1 MLYMIYMVKNG
12 QEMKGQPK
20 MAKKKPEKK
29 SSKNELVRV
38 TNDSQVAHELT
49 AQYGIVVAKTG
60 EMLREAVKFG
70 TMLIEW
76 GSFLGE
82 SRGGDG
88 GGADSGLKGWLAK
101 HCPEIN
107 YKTAMG
113 YKHLAEKTAKMLGG
127 GNMAIAALQGKG
139 EVATPDGEVVD
150 VEAKVIEEVDEI
162 FAKADSR
169 RKLEQMYFEFSSGKG
184 RAGRPKG
191 SKAAAGE
198 PLTKVESARRLWA
211 DLVYQAV
218 KHRAGLYSAAKLL
231 PREDAD
237 KSYGELKALCDA
249 LKARLDEEK

>member
-12 QEMKGQPK
+12 QEMKGQLK
-20 MAKKKPEKK
+20 MAKKKQTRA
-29 SSKNELVRV
+29 VAVQR
-38 TNDSQVAHELT
+38 DSQVANELT

-82 SRGGDG
+82 ARGGDG
-88 GGADSGLKGWLAK
+88 GGADEGLKGWLAK

-113 YKHLAEKTAKMLGG
+113 YKHLAEKTAKMVGG

-191 SKAAAGE
+191 SKAAADAA

-211 DLVYQAV
+211 NIIYQVV
-218 KHRAGLYSAAKLL
+218 KGRAGLYSAAKLL
-231 PREDAD
+231 PREDAE
-237 KSYGELKALCDA
+237 KSYEELKQLCDA
-249 LKARLDEEK
+249 LKARLDEKD

>member
-1 MLYMIYMVKNG
+1 
-12 QEMKGQPK
+12 
-20 MAKKKPEKK
+20 MAKKKSK
-29 SSKNELVRV
+29 KNEVAKV
-38 TNDSQVAHELT
+38 ATDSQVAHELT

-76 GSFLGE
+76 GNFLGE
-82 SRGGDG
+82 ARGSFAGSNG
-88 GGADSGLKGWLAK
+88 GGADVGLKGWLAE

-107 YKTAMG
+107 YQTAMG

-139 EVATPDGEVVD
+139 EVAAPDGEVVD
-150 VEAKVIEEVDEI
+150 VDAEVVEQVDEI

-184 RAGRPKG
+184 GRAGRPKG
-191 SKAAAGE
+191 TKAAAE
-198 PLTKVESARRLWA
+198 VKKLTAVESARRLWG
-211 DLVYQAV
+211 DIVYQVV

-231 PREDAD
+231 PRDEAEQ
-237 KSYGELKALCDA
+237 SHEELKALCDA
-249 LKARLDEEK
+249 LKARLDEKD

>member
-1 MLYMIYMVKNG
+1 
-12 QEMKGQPK
+12 

-29 SSKNELVRV
+29 SRKNELVRV
-38 TNDSQVAHELT
+38 SNDSQVAHELT

-113 YKHLAEKTAKMLGG
+113 YKHLAEKTAKMIGG

-169 RKLEQMYFEFSSGKG
+169 RKLEQMYFEFSAGKG

-191 SKAAAGE
+191 SKSVESA

-211 DLVYQAV
+211 NIVYPVV
-218 KHRAGLYSAAKLL
+218 KGRAGLYSAARLL
-231 PREDAD
+231 PREDAE
-237 KSYGELKALCDA
+237 KSYEELKALCDA
-249 LKARLDEEK
+249 LKARLDEKD

>member
-1 MLYMIYMVKNG
+1 
-12 QEMKGQPK
+12 
-20 MAKKKPEKK
+20 MAKKKQTRAVAVQRDNQVA
-29 SSKNELVRV
+29 NEL
-38 TNDSQVAHELT
+38 SS
-49 AQYGIVVAKTG
+49 QYGIVVAKTG

-107 YKTAMG
+107 YNTAMG
-113 YKHLAEKTAKMLGG
+113 YKHLAEKTAKMVGG

-169 RKLEQMYFEFSSGKG
+169 RKLEQMYFEFSAGKG

-191 SKAAAGE
+191 SRAVESA

-211 DLVYQAV
+211 NIIYQVV
-218 KHRAGLYSAAKLL
+218 KGRAGLYSAAKLL
-231 PREDAD
+231 PREDAE

-249 LKARLDEEK
+249 LKARLDEKD

>member
-1 MLYMIYMVKNG
+1 
-12 QEMKGQPK
+12 
-20 MAKKKPEKK
+20 MAKKKQTRA
-29 SSKNELVRV
+29 VAVQR
-38 TNDSQVAHELT
+38 DSQVANELSS
-49 AQYGIVVAKTG
+49 QYGIVAAKANET
-60 EMLREAVKFG
+60 LREAVKFG
-70 TMLIEW
+70 AMLIEW

-88 GGADSGLKGWLAK
+88 GTDGGEGLKGWLAK

-107 YKTAMG
+107 YNTAMG

-139 EVATPDGEVVD
+139 EVATPDGDVVD

-169 RKLEQMYFEFSSGKG
+169 RKLEQMYFEFSAGKG

-191 SKAAAGE
+191 SKAAAGA

-249 LKARLDEEK
+249 LKARLDEKD

>member
-1 MLYMIYMVKNG
+1 
-12 QEMKGQPK
+12 

-29 SSKNELVRV
+29 SRKNELVRV
-38 TNDSQVAHELT
+38 SNDSQVANELSS
-49 AQYGIVVAKTG
+49 QYGIVVAKTG

-82 SRGGDG
+82 ARGGDG
-88 GGADSGLKGWLAK
+88 GGADEGLKGWLAK

-113 YKHLAEKTAKMLGG
+113 YKHLAEKTAKMVGG

-169 RKLEQMYFEFSSGKG
+169 RKLEQMFRDFGKG

-191 SKAAAGE
+191 SKAAADAA

-211 DLVYQAV
+211 NIIYQVV
-218 KHRAGLYSAAKLL
+218 KGRAGLYSAAKLL

-237 KSYGELKALCDA
+237 TSYSELKALCDA
-249 LKARLDEEK
+249 LKARLDEKD

>member
-1 MLYMIYMVKNG
+1 
-12 QEMKGQPK
+12 
-20 MAKKKPEKK
+20 MAKKKQTRAVAVQRD
-29 SSKNELVRV
+29 N
-38 TNDSQVAHELT
+38 QVAHELSS
-49 AQYGIVVAKTG
+49 QYGIVAAKANET
-60 EMLREAVKFG
+60 LREAVKFG
-70 TMLIEW
+70 AMLIEW

-88 GGADSGLKGWLAK
+88 GTDGGEGLKGWLAK

-107 YKTAMG
+107 YQTAMG
-113 YKHLAEKTAKMLGG
+113 YKHLAEKTAKMVGG

-169 RKLEQMYFEFSSGKG
+169 RKLEQMYFEFSAGKG

-191 SKAAAGE
+191 TKAAAGA

-211 DLVYQAV
+211 NIVYPVV
-218 KHRAGLYSAAKLL
+218 KGRAGLYSAARLL
-231 PREDAD
+231 PREDAE
-237 KSYGELKALCDA
+237 KSYEELKALCDA
-249 LKARLDEEK
+249 LKARLDEEKM

>member
-1 MLYMIYMVKNG
+1 
-12 QEMKGQPK
+12 
-20 MAKKKPEKK
+20 MAKKKQTRAVAVQRDNSASAKAMADK
-29 SSKNELVRV
+29 QVANEL
-38 TNDSQVAHELT
+38 SS
-49 AQYGIVVAKTG
+49 QYGIVVAKTG

-76 GSFLGE
+76 GCFLGE

-107 YKTAMG
+107 YNTAMG
-113 YKHLAEKTAKMLGG
+113 YKHLAEKTAKMVGG

-169 RKLEQMYFEFSSGKG
+169 RKLEQMYFEFSAGKG

-191 SKAAAGE
+191 TNRLRQGYGGQEAA

-211 DLVYQAV
+211 DLVYQVV

-249 LKARLDEEK
+249 LKARLDEEKM